1 MAVIAVNEKDVKL
14 VKSGHGETKWLVPSK
29 GGASPEVM
37 IRHWGPETNIPV
49 HSHPFNEMF
58 YVLDGEIEIG
68 GTVYTTGACIYI
80 PKGVAYG
87 PTKAPKGGRVLRY
100 AESARASRET
110 ASGTSTNG

>member
-1 MAVIAVNEKDVKL
+1 MPFNAVNENSVNEEKT
-14 VKSGHGETKWLVPSK
+14 GRGYTKWLYHTGDRTEPSI
-29 GGASPEVM
+29 M

-68 GTVYTTGACIYI
+68 GTVYQTGSCIYI

-100 AESARASRET
+100 AESARAGREEQK
-110 ASGTSTNG
+110 

>member
-1 MAVIAVNEKDVKL
+1 MPFNAVNETSVDEEKT
-14 VKSGHGETKWLVPSK
+14 GRGYTKWLYHTGDRMEPSI
-29 GGASPEVM
+29 M

-110 ASGTSTNG
+110 APGTSTNG